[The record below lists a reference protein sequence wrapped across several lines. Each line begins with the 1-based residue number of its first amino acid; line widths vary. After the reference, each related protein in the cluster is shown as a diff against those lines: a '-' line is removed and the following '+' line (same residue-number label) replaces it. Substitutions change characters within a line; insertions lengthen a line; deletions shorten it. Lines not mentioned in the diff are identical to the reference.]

1 MLSLLLLGLT
11 IIASMIVVRIGAIA
25 LELTGL
31 PEDQASFEALSS
43 YTGTGFTTSQSEYAI
58 GSPQRKKV
66 IITLMRLGSAGVIT
80 TIATL
85 GGTLIATP
93 DIMQTLFHQ
102 DQATMGVWAYAPLV
116 LVITA
121 IVVLGLV
128 YSYLKRPALNRLVK
142 EVISMLLLK
151 GQFVQPVNYEEIWMN
166 PHGNGFVQVTLA
178 VGNPLVGKRLAEL
191 DLAGKRITVVSV
203 ERLNESVLAVD
214 DNLSLQQGDLVN
226 AFGPVVTI
234 RKVFHVSESEVDE
247 IKKISTL
254 QDRDATLPV
263 GTLAPVFALQNQAG
277 ETVRLDAFKGKHNV
291 ILYFYPK
298 DKSFFCSRAMR
309 EFAEY
314 KAQLDELETVVMAIN
329 PESIDS
335 HRQFCSVTSQGA
347 VEILSDQNKL
357 VCKAYRTLML
367 SGLLVNRTV
376 YIIDK
381 EGLVRYAKRGGPP
394 IGEILANI
402 PCRTYADVLA
412 EKEAAQ
418 EVSQVGVG
426 RLSPA

>member
-1 MLSLLLLGLT
+1 MLKEGDL
-11 IIASMIVVRIGAIA
+11 
-25 LELTGL
+25 
-31 PEDQASFEALSS
+31 
-43 YTGTGFTTSQSEYAI
+43 
-58 GSPQRKKV
+58 
-66 IITLMRLGSAGVIT
+66 
-80 TIATL
+80 
-85 GGTLIATP
+85 
-93 DIMQTLFHQ
+93 
-102 DQATMGVWAYAPLV
+102 APLDIEV
-116 LVITA
+116 LDA
-121 IVVLGLV
+121 
-128 YSYLKRPALNRLVK
+128 
-142 EVISMLLLK
+142 
-151 GQFVQPVNYEEIWMN
+151 
-166 PHGNGFVQVTLA
+166 
-178 VGNPLVGKRLAEL
+178 
-191 DLAGKRITVVSV
+191 
-203 ERLNESVLAVD
+203 NE
-214 DNLSLQQGDLVN
+214 N
-226 AFGPVVTI
+226 TT
-234 RKVFHVSESEVDE
+234 K
-247 IKKISTL
+247 L
-254 QDRDATLPV
+254 QDFL
-263 GTLAPVFALQNQAG
+263 GH
-277 ETVRLDAFKGKHNV
+277 KI